1 MKTLTITLGLLFALA
16 VSTVFGAVNG
26 KDVKV
31 SEIRRVENFSSIDI
45 TAVATVYFKQSNR
58 CSFKIEG
65 KEKWVKKTKTHVK
78 DGKLFIEREKDSG
91 NSSFSFGSR
100 NNEGVTIYLTAP
112 DLTELEFSGVGSF
125 NCSSLLKLNDVRLN
139 VEGVGKLY
147 LSNLIC
153 NTLRVNLQG
162 VGKATIHVDCDY
174 LDARVEGIGHIDLS
188 GSTGSANISKEG
200 IGSVDTDHLRI
211 GQ

>member
-16 VSTVFGAVNG
+16 VSTVFAAVNG

-31 SEIRRVENFSSIDI
+31 SEIRKVENFSSIDI

-65 KEKWVKKTKTHVK
+65 REKWVKETKTHVK
-78 DGKLFIEREKDSG
+78 DGKLFIEREKNNE
-91 NSSFSFGSR
+91 NSSFSFGNR
-100 NNEGVTIYLTAP
+100 KDEGVTIYLTAP
-112 DLTELEFSGVGSF
+112 DLSELEFSGVGSF
-125 NCSSLLKLNDVRLN
+125 NCRSLLKLNDVRLN
-139 VEGVGKLY
+139 VEGVGKV
-147 LSNLIC
+147 SVADLIC
-153 NTLRVNLQG
+153 KTLQVDLQG
-162 VGKATIHVDCDY
+162 VGKAIIHVDCNH

-188 GSTGSANISKEG
+188 GSAGSANISKGG
-200 IGSVDTDHLRI
+200 IGSVNTSNLRI